1 MASIDGRPD
10 WTEIEAEFRAGSL
23 SIRAIAEKHGIS
35 DTAIRSHC
43 KKHGITR
50 DLSANVRQA
59 TRGKL
64 ALAEVEDAASK
75 TDEEI
80 VADAADVAAA
90 IVLSHR
96 SGLAEWR
103 GIAARLSKSLSTMKI
118 TEENH
123 DKFARSLNAGVDA
136 QLKVIKGERQA
147 YNLDEEGNQND
158 GRSLAELMAEAAED

>member
-1 MASIDGRPD
+1 MASIDGKPD
-10 WTEIEAEFRAGSL
+10 WEAIEAAFRAGAE
-23 SIRAIAEKHGIS
+23 SIRAIADKHGIS

-50 DLSANVRQA
+50 DLSATVRQA

-64 ALAEVEDAASK
+64 ALAEVKDTEFK
-75 TDEEI
+75 TDDQI
-80 VADAADVAAA
+80 VSDAADINAQ
-90 IVLSHR
+90 IVMSHR

-103 GIAARLSKSLSTMKI
+103 KIAGRLSKSLSTMKI
-118 TEENH
+118 TDENH

-147 YNLDEEGNQND
+147 YNLDDENQGND
-158 GRSLAELMAEAAED
+158 GRSLAELVADVFEE